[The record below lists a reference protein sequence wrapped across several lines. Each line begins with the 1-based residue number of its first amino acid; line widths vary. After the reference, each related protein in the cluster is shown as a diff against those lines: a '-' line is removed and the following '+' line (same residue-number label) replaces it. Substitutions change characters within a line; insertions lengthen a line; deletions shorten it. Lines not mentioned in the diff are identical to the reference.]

1 MKKTIFALAAL
12 GALGGF
18 SAAAQAQSSV
28 TLYGVVDSSVEY
40 VNRVASAQPTVVNG
54 QPVSATTGGSR
65 VSMPTLG
72 GLSPSR
78 WGLRGTEDL
87 GSGNSAIFVL
97 ESGFGPDT
105 GVMQSSRLFG
115 RQAFVGLQNSTYGKV
130 MLGRQYTSFFEGMAN
145 FAPMRFATTYEPVA
159 WQLGTNYREDNVVK
173 YVGVFGPLQAVA
185 HYSFGVGVPA
195 IGAQPLANGG
205 AGETPGAFRDNNGYG
220 ASLTYLSNG
229 FGATIAYDQWHPTVT
244 SGQQGNSRKA
254 GAALSYTTGPFK
266 AMAGYRWAKVD
277 FANGNT
283 LARDNYYWT
292 GVNYQATG
300 ALGLSLAYYYADFK
314 QLSLAPTASAS
325 NPANPWQVSF
335 LADYNFSKRTDI
347 YLSVAYSRN
356 AGLNFDSSQTLFLY
370 GYPMMA
376 GQKGMVG
383 VTTGIRHIF

>member
-18 SAAAQAQSSV
+18 SAAARANSTV
-28 TLYGVVDSSVEY
+28 TLYGVIDGSIEY
-40 VNRVASAQPTVVNG
+40 VNRVATAQPTIVNG
-54 QPVSATTGGSR
+54 QPVFAATGGSR
-65 VSMPTLG
+65 VAMPTLG

-78 WGLRGTEDL
+78 WGLRGIEDL
-87 GSGNSAIFVL
+87 GAGTSAIFVL
-97 ESGFGPDT
+97 ENGFSPDT
-105 GVMQSSRLFG
+105 GNLQSGRLFG
-115 RQAFVGLQNSTYGKV
+115 RQALIGLQNTTYGKFT
-130 MLGRQYTSFFEGMAN
+130 LGRQYTSFFEGMAN

-173 YVGVFGPLQAVA
+173 YVGQFGPVQAVA

-195 IGAQPLANGG
+195 IGANPLANGG
-205 AGETPGAFRDNNGYG
+205 AGETPGSFRDNNGYG
-220 ASLTYLSNG
+220 ASLTWLNNG

-254 GAALSYTTGPFK
+254 GAALSYATGPFK

-283 LARDNYYWT
+283 LARDDYYWA
-292 GVNYQATG
+292 GVNYQATS
-300 ALGLSLAYYYADFK
+300 ALGLSLAYYYSDFK
-314 QLSLAPTASAS
+314 RLSLGQTAPAS

-335 LADYNFSKRTDI
+335 LVNYNLSKRTDI
-347 YLSVAYSRN
+347 YLSTAYSRN

-370 GYPMMA
+370 NYPSMA
-376 GQKGMVG
+376 GQKAMVG
-383 VTTGIRHIF
+383 VTTGVRHIF

>member
-1 MKKTIFALAAL
+1 MRKSQFALAAL
-12 GALGGF
+12 LAVAG
-18 SAAAQAQSSV
+18 AAQAQNSV
-28 TLYGVVDSSVEY
+28 TLYGVVDGSIEY
-40 VNRVASAQPTVVNG
+40 VNRVATAQPTVVNG
-54 QPVSATTGGSR
+54 QPVSATRGGSR

-78 WGLRGTEDL
+78 WGLRGIEDL
-87 GSGNSAIFVL
+87 GAGNSAIFVL
-97 ESGFGPDT
+97 ESGLSPDT
-105 GVMQSSRLFG
+105 GAMQSGRIFG
-115 RQAFVGLQNSTYGKV
+115 RQAFVGLQSTTYGKL

-195 IGAQPLANGG
+195 IGAQPLASGG
-205 AGETPGAFRDNNGYG
+205 GGETPGAFRDNNGYG
-220 ASLTYLSNG
+220 ASLAYFSNG
-229 FGATIAYDQWHPTVT
+229 VGATIAYDQWHPTVT

-254 GAALSYTTGPFK
+254 GAALSYSTGPFK

-283 LARDNYYWT
+283 LARDDYYWA
-292 GVNYQATG
+292 GVNYQATA

-314 QLSLAPTASAS
+314 RLSLASTAPAS

-335 LADYNFSKRTDI
+335 LADYSLSKRTDV
-347 YLSVAYSRN
+347 YVSAAYSRN

-370 GYPMMA
+370 GYPRTA